1 MNKDAH
7 LMFEAF
13 LNNQKPNSNT
23 TSDDPMS
30 RIETKRKERKNIGS
44 VRSEDAETWGVEDKI
59 KEALREVEGVGYG
72 GDGLDPM
79 EVAKLVVGSQGDW
92 GDSYQ
97 PLVQALAHVV
107 KEYYERGIQDS

>member
-23 TSDDPMS
+23 TSEDPMS
-30 RIETKRKERKNIGS
+30 RIEAKRKERKNIGS
-44 VRSEDAETWGVEDKI
+44 VRSEDAETWGVENKL

-72 GDGLDPM
+72 GDGLDPL
-79 EVAKLVVGSQGDW
+79 EVARLVVGSQGDW
-92 GDSYQ
+92 GDSYES
-97 PLVQALAHVV
+97 LVQALAHVI
-107 KEYYERGIQDS
+107 KEYHSKGIQDF